1 MKVLGCDPGA
11 QGAFALIDTEAC
23 TIALIDMPKEAGTK
37 NREATSAAGVAAIL
51 RAAQPDAVF
60 IEEVHSSPQMGVAS
74 AFSFGKA
81 LGIVHGAAYG
91 RDVMLT
97 PVRPQE
103 WKAKTLTPKDKKQA
117 TTRATQLFPSARAA
131 FYGPRGGAYDG
142 RAEAAILAFYGC
154 LFFKQVPT
162 KPLQLIEFPNA

>member
-1 MKVLGCDPGA
+1 VRILGCDPGA
-11 QGAFALIDTEAC
+11 KGAFALIDTEAN
-23 TIALIDMPKEAGTK
+23 TLAVIDMPLEAGTK
-37 NREATSAAGVAAIL
+37 NREATSAAGVAAIM
-51 RAAQPDAVF
+51 AAAKADAFF

-91 RDVMLT
+91 RNVMLT

-103 WKAKTLTPKDKKQA
+103 WKSKTLTPKDKKEA
-117 TTRATQLFPSARAA
+117 TRRASQLFPKARDI
-131 FYGPRGGAYDG
+131 FYGPRGGAFDG